1 MRKLFVC
8 FFKKSF
14 VLELFFS
21 EYNDKKRKKMLYKRL
36 MYLDIILALPFFSF
50 SQLHRESFIY
60 YTLINN

>member
-8 FFKKSF
+8 FLKKSF

-36 MYLDIILALPFFSF
+36 WYLDIILTLPFFHS
-50 SQLHRESFIY
+50 LNFIEIPLY
-60 YTLINN
+60 ITP

>member
-36 MYLDIILALPFFSF
+36 WYLDIILALPFFHS
-50 SQLHRESFIY
+50 LNIIEIPLDI
-60 YTLINN
+60 TP